1 MVTGLLVGRFQPFH
15 KGHLEVV
22 KELLKECD
30 ELIIGIGSA
39 QYSHTEENPFT
50 AAERFAMIRASLDE
64 EGISRDRYTIVPIT
78 DIHNNAMW
86 VNYVCNIVPKFDVL
100 YTRNPLV
107 TRLVKEAGIAVKEQ
121 PEFDRHIYSG
131 TKIRKAML
139 DGKPWEKFVPKGVAK
154 VIKKIGGVERLKSV
168 VGND

>member
-1 MVTGLLVGRFQPFH
+1 MTTGLLVGRFQPFH

-50 AAERFAMIRASLDE
+50 AAERFAMIRASLDDE
-64 EGISRDRYTIVPIT
+64 KIPRSKYTIVPIT

-86 VNYVCNIVPKFDVL
+86 VNYVCNICPKFDVL
-100 YTRNPLV
+100 FTRNPLV
-107 TRLVKEAGIAVKEQ
+107 TRLVKEAGIAVEEQ

-139 DGKPWEKFVPKGVAK
+139 EDKPWEKFVPGGAVR
-154 VIKKIGGVERLKSV
+154 VIKQFGGVERLQSV